1 MTIKE
6 LQDKRNKLMQDAQ
19 KLLKNPTAETRTM
32 FDAQMADVDLLE
44 ADIERAERSGKF
56 DAEMRSAGRPPRSQP
71 GVTATDNNEQAA
83 GEHRA
88 LEQYIRYG
96 AVSEENRSFIRTAG
110 IEQRDLGTGAVAGN
124 ITGGSQLIAQSFY
137 PLLTSAQKSWG
148 ALTTILNVK
157 KTDNGSPMKVALEND
172 TTNIL
177 AVIGESVAVSEA
189 DPTLSGLT
197 SSTDFCSTGVV
208 KVSLAEL
215 MDSAFDLD
223 QFIRDAFGKRYWRG
237 VTSMISGG
245 SSSGNVQSIVTSA
258 AVGATSAAPTGIGYA
273 DFVSIYGALDPA
285 YIDNASWVFNSST
298 RAALMGVVDSLGR
311 PLFQP
316 SPNAGAFGMLLGR
329 PVVLNQYQPS
339 IAATNKAVLFGD
351 FSSGYTFRQVQ
362 GDLSILRLNERFA
375 DTGEVGFIGYARI
388 GGFPMDAGTH
398 PIVALQQL
406 A

>member
-1 MTIKE
+1 MKNEIRYTAAKE
-6 LQDKRNKLMQDAQ
+6 LRIQ
-19 KLLKNPTAETRTM
+19 
-32 FDAQMADVDLLE
+32 
-44 ADIERAERSGKF
+44 
-56 DAEMRSAGRPPRSQP
+56 
-71 GVTATDNNEQAA
+71 TATDGTRTISGMIPYN
-83 GEHRA
+83 
-88 LEQYIRYG
+88 
-96 AVSEENRSFIRTAG
+96 SRSC
-110 IEQRDLGTGAVAGN
+110 DLGYFTETIAPGAFAGALAPGADVLCLRDHDAKLLMGRSTSSTLVLTDSPAGLTFRCALPKTQSAIELAESIDTGAVAGS
-124 ITGGSQLIAQSFY
+124 ITGGAQLIAQSFY
-137 PLLTSAQKSWG
+137 PLLTQAQKSWG

-157 KTDNGSPMKVALEND
+157 KTDNGAPMKVALEND

-177 AVIGESVAVSEA
+177 TVIGEGVAVSEA
-189 DPTLSGLT
+189 DPVLSGLI

-215 MDSAFDLD
+215 QDSAFDLD

-237 VTSMISGG
+237 AVSMISGG
-245 SSSGNVQSIVTSA
+245 STSGNVQSIVTA
-258 AVGATSAAPTGIGYA
+258 ATVGATSAAPTAISYA

-298 RAALMGVVDSLGR
+298 RAALMGVVDTLGR

-316 SPNAGAFGMLLGR
+316 SPNSGAFDTLLGR

-351 FSSGYTFRQVQ
+351 FASGYTFRQVQ
-362 GDLSILRLNERFA
+362 GDLSILRLNERYA

-388 GGFPMDAGTH
+388 GGFSTDAGTH
-398 PIVALQQL
+398 PIVALQQH